1 MLDTKIPD
9 IMLVDLEMPRM
20 NGVELTAHVRAD
32 EKTREIPIIMITSR
46 ATEKHQSMAN
56 SAGVNVYL
64 TKPFSEE
71 TLMEHIHNLYQTP
84 RRTA

>member
-1 MLDTKIPD
+1 
-9 IMLVDLEMPRM
+9 MLVDLEMPRM

-71 TLMEHIHNLYQTP
+71 ILMEHIQPSNACNQF
-84 RRTA
+84 RCVENENEVN